1 MKEGDVLLSAMPCN
15 SIQRNS
21 VQWNIMHSDCS
32 DDLEDVSCACIRA
45 CVESDL
51 SVSPSLV
58 VHSPHGF

>member
-1 MKEGDVLLSAMPCN
+1 MQSIAMRFNP
-15 SIQRNS
+15 
-21 VQWNIMHSDCS
+21 VQWNIMHSDSS

-58 VHSPHGF
+58 VHGPHGF